1 MPFDQHAIY
10 TRAIEPP
17 DDDDD
22 GDDYDRDNR
31 QPSISILAIATVA
44 AVAWIGIWLAACAV
58 FG

>member
-1 MPFDQHAIY
+1 MPLDNHPIY

-22 GDDYDRDNR
+22 MDDADRDNR
-31 QPSISILAIATVA
+31 QPSISILAIATLA
-44 AVAWIGIWLAACAV
+44 ALAWIGIWLAACAV